1 MVLKKLKREERLKDA
16 VYFLEDRKDLTL
28 KELIYQYSNVYGVKK
43 QCAIEELRK
52 LEIEISKEMAK
63 ELLKK
68 NKSKKKSKKKKEWI
82 DDFTFDSDET
92 FVFIA
97 GYTEG
102 GVPFGI
108 TYEEMEEQEKES
120 QKQVYHFWDIDDRTK
135 KRF

>member
-28 KELIYQYSNVYGVKK
+28 KELIYQYSNVYGDKK
-43 QCAIEELRK
+43 QCAIEELRM

-92 FVFIA
+92 FAFIA

-120 QKQVYHFWDIDDRTK
+120 QKQVFHFWDIDDRTK